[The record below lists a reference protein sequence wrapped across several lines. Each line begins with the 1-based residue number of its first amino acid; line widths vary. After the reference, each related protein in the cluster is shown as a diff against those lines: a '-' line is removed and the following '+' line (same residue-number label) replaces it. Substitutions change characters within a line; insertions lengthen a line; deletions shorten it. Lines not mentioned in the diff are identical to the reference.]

1 MIETLS
7 QNPLSLVLIFP
18 VVTLTVFVVG
28 IIRIDLAK
36 FQQKHTNGHAH
47 ARHHRKQAKGSP
59 KVGFQLQFAANIC
72 WQNAVSIKRH
82 C

>member
-7 QNPLSLVLIFP
+7 QTPFALVLIFP

-36 FQQKHTNGHAH
+36 FQEKH
-47 ARHHRKQAKGSP
+47 GSG
-59 KVGFQLQFAANIC
+59 KEEE
-72 WQNAVSIKRH
+72 
-82 C
+82 